1 MSDMQKST
9 HQHPALQ
16 LIYLLLY
23 VIAGGLVFSVIG
35 IIIYSLTGNNCSIL
49 LTGDESNMDINFIR
63 TIQISSSLGIFIA
76 GPLTFALATKQPI
89 KSYYHFYNPLKTP
102 QLLIIVTAIMVLGL
116 PFLELINAANQK
128 MVLPDFLKGLE
139 QWMREK
145 EQQAAV
151 LTKQLLVMK
160 SFSDYL
166 FNLLMI
172 AVIPAIG
179 EELLFRGSLQNIF
192 YKWFYNPHVAI
203 WISAIIFSAIHVQF
217 FGFFPRMLLGV
228 LFGYFLWWGKSLW
241 LAIWAHFLN
250 NGLAVTMAYVLQLQG
265 KSIDEI
271 ERTDTFQIWGY
282 LLSAIITLVLFIKF
296 YQDSKKNN
304 QIDIYE

>member
-1 MSDMQKST
+1 MQKST
-9 HQHPALQ
+9 HQHPTLQ

-23 VIAGGLVFSVIG
+23 VIAGGIVFSIIG
-35 IIIYSLTGNNCSIL
+35 LFIYSLTGNNFSAL
-49 LTGDESNMDINFIR
+49 LTGDETNMDINFIR

-76 GPLTFALATKQPI
+76 GPLTFALATKQPL
-89 KSYYHFYNPLKTP
+89 KSYYHLYNPLKAP
-102 QLLIIVTAIMVLGL
+102 ELILIVTAIMFVGL
-116 PFLELINAANQK
+116 PFLELINDANQK
-128 MVLPDFLKGLE
+128 MVLPEFLKGLE

-151 LTKQLLVMK
+151 LTKQLLEMK

-166 FNLLMI
+166 LNLLMI
-172 AVIPAIG
+172 AIIPAIG
-179 EELLFRGSLQNIF
+179 EELLFRGALQNIF

-241 LAIWAHFLN
+241 LAVWAHFLN
-250 NGLAVTMAYVLQLQG
+250 NGLAVTMAYILQLQG

-271 ERTDTFQIWGY
+271 EKTDTFQIWGY
-282 LLSAIITLVLFIKF
+282 LLSAIITLVLLIKF
-296 YQDSKKNN
+296 YQNSKKDK
-304 QIDIYE
+304 QADIYE